1 MKKDIKRK
9 LALADLT
16 LKEKKWLA
24 KAVASIILT
33 ERVIDEKETVFLNK
47 LKQVMV
53 DVDPIDAVLEVDEL
67 LMKKKKPKIEP
78 LKIEDP
84 EKLILML
91 NTMITAILADEEKH
105 EEEVR
110 MYIKA
115 GVKLGMTYDILLRK
129 LHLRQDRLRIK
140 KAQVLVDKDIR
151 ELVAQ
156 RNWYWEQD

>member
-1 MKKDIKRK
+1 
-9 LALADLT
+9 
-16 LKEKKWLA
+16 
-24 KAVASIILT
+24 
-33 ERVIDEKETVFLNK
+33 
-47 LKQVMV
+47 
-53 DVDPIDAVLEVDEL
+53 
-67 LMKKKKPKIEP
+67 MKKKKPEIEP

-91 NTMITAILADEEKH
+91 NTLITAILADEEKH

-129 LHLRQDRLRIK
+129 LHHRQDRLRIK